1 MVGEGVVG
9 QEGDEHV
16 VAVEGAVGAVVFGVF
31 VAVAQV
37 EAGAGVEDEVAAA
50 GGLEELQELGRGVG
64 EFGGEGVDET
74 IAMGKTSG
82 ERGKV
87 EGVLARDMVFDE
99 GAG

>member
-37 EAGAGVEDEVAAA
+37 KAGAGIEDEVAAA
-50 GGLEELQELGRGVG
+50 GGLEELQELGGG
-64 EFGGEGVDET
+64 IGKFGGEGVGEA
-74 IAMGKTSG
+74 IAVGEGIG
-82 ERGKV
+82 ERGKAQGILV
-87 EGVLARDMVFDE
+87 GDMVFDE